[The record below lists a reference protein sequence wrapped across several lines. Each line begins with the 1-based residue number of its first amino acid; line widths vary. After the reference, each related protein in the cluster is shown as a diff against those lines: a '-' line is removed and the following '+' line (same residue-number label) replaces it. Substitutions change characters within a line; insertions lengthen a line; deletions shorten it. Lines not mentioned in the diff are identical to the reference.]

1 MRSIIPNRTSAGRLA
16 AVLMTATFLAAA
28 SGGVAEAQRRGSTSH
43 PQASEGVPFTAVPTP
58 RLQAGHSD
66 QVIARKIDMGVG
78 KSIVV
83 DLPREAKEIF
93 VANPAVAN
101 AVVRSARK
109 LFVIGVAPG
118 ATSIFALDE
127 DGRQIAALELGVG
140 REPGL
145 LHQMLK
151 AALPAADIKAS
162 AIGDSIV
169 LTGSVNTV
177 LEAQQAVDI
186 AKGFLGASAVGTAV
200 IEGKVVNS
208 LSVRGKDQVMLK
220 VTVAEVQRTV
230 LKQLG
235 VNVNATWEVAGTT
248 FGAAIN
254 NPFTVGL
261 QDPANTVAA
270 AKQAGTALSKGL
282 DIKAL
287 ERHGVL
293 RTLAEPTLTAV
304 SGETAKFT
312 AGGEVPVPKSSESA
326 PGNDTLGLRPV
337 NKVTVDYKPYGVQL
351 NFTPVVLSEGR
362 ISLSVGTEVTEVD
375 AEQAIKVG
383 GFNVPAFRVRK
394 AFTTIELPS
403 GASLVTAGLIQQSS
417 KQAING
423 LPGLMNLPVLGALFR
438 SRDYQ
443 RQETELM
450 IIVQPFI
457 AKPSRTSGLAR
468 PTDDYVDASDPTA
481 IFIGRLNRVYGV
493 AGSAPPQSYRGRIGF
508 IHE

>member
-1 MRSIIPNRTSAGRLA
+1 MTSSNRPILLA
-16 AVLMTATFLAAA
+16 AGLLAATVLA
-28 SGGVAEAQRRGSTSH
+28 GITAPPAAAQQRGSGLRTG
-43 PQASEGVPFTAVPTP
+43 EGVPYTAVPTP
-58 RLQAGHSD
+58 RMQAGQND

-145 LHQMLK
+145 LHQMLRT
-151 AALPAADIKAS
+151 ALPGSDIKAS

-169 LTGSVNTV
+169 LTGTVNTV

-208 LSVRGKDQVMLK
+208 LTVRGKDQVMLK

-235 VNVNATWEVAGTT
+235 VNVNGTWEVAGTT
-248 FGAAIN
+248 FGAAVS
-254 NPFTVGL
+254 NPFSVGL
-261 QDPANTVAA
+261 QDPSSAFGA

-282 DIKAL
+282 EVRAL

-293 RTLAEPTLTAV
+293 RTLAEPTLTAI

-312 AGGEVPVPKSSESA
+312 AGGEVPVPKSTESA
-326 PGNDTLGLRPV
+326 PGNDALGLRPV

-362 ISLSVGTEVTEVD
+362 ISLSVGTEVTEID
-375 AEQAIKVG
+375 ADGHVKIG
-383 GFNVPAFRVRK
+383 SFNVPAFRVRK
-394 AFTTIELPS
+394 NFTTVELPS
-403 GASLVTAGLIQQSS
+403 GASLVTAGLIQQTS

-423 LPGLMNLPVLGALFR
+423 LPGLMNLPVIGALFR

-443 RQETELM
+443 RMETELM

-457 AKPSRTSGLAR
+457 ARPAKASGHAR
-468 PTDDYVDASDPTA
+468 PTDDYQDASDPTA
-481 IFIGRLNRVYGV
+481 LFVGRLNRVYGA
-493 AGSAPPQSYRGRIGF
+493 AGSAPPPQTFRGRIGF